1 MNERDRGQ
9 TQSASAVRPRAL
21 YENPRASKKKKRFRY
36 DDKQA
41 RSCENTRT
49 LELRL
54 DRLGQLRAL
63 DNRVHRLF
71 RSKDGVKVGH
81 VHGTA
86 DARLE
91 RRLDLLLRES
101 LPVDLLEKRMAFDF
115 LRAVHA

>member
-1 MNERDRGQ
+1 M
-9 TQSASAVRPRAL
+9 
-21 YENPRASKKKKRFRY
+21 
-36 DDKQA
+36 
-41 RSCENTRT
+41 RT

-63 DNRVHRLF
+63 DDRVEGLL
-71 RSKDGVKVGH
+71 RSEDGVKVGH

-91 RRLDLLLRES
+91 RGLDLLLREP
-101 LPVDLLEKRMAFDF
+101 LPVDLLKEWVALDL